1 MPVQPNVGSL
11 GVRLRARR
19 KELGLTLAQ
28 VAERAGLSLPYVS
41 NLERGHGNP
50 TIEALKDLSNA
61 LETPIAQLLGDDVD
75 TESTEVLNLLLANLP
90 STLEKFSKTRE
101 FKEAIEDFARRQN
114 EDEQDMRVRILLG
127 MVTSPRR
134 SSSSPT
140 TSDWMRLL
148 DVYRLILSQER
159 STDRVDGDQ
168 R

>member
-1 MPVQPNVGSL
+1 MPVQRNVGNL

-28 VAERAGLSLPYVS
+28 VAARADLSLPYVS
-41 NLERGHGNP
+41 NLERGRGNP
-50 TIEALKDLSNA
+50 TIDALKELSTA
-61 LETPIAQLLGDDVD
+61 LEIPIAQLVDDDVVNGSA
-75 TESTEVLNLLLANLP
+75 EAVNVFLADLP
-90 STLEKFSKTRE
+90 ATLESFSKTRE

-134 SSSSPT
+134 SSGNPT

-159 STDRVDGDQ
+159 STDRDNGVQ